1 MRATTMPDRK
11 VMMAVKTSDSVDYW
25 PWPVWVKPLISGTR
39 NWRRWIGPY
48 ADTVP
53 EAWEAA
59 AHKILATADIAKF
72 RDLLVEQEADA
83 TAPAPP
89 EDGPTE
95 AEELASVGAHIRG
108 LTPGRYL
115 LTVGE
120 EEGAFGI
127 RDFSVTGIDESID
140 VTRLSDLAA
149 LREENAKLQRALRI
163 GISEAREFAN
173 AERDNAP
180 GKAV

>member
-1 MRATTMPDRK
+1 MIKMETEVGERAAI
-11 VMMAVKTSDSVDYW
+11 AVSLLDADLAASRRLVSD
-25 PWPVWVKPLISGTR
+25 L
-39 NWRRWIGPY
+39 RR
-48 ADTVP
+48 A
-53 EAWEAA
+53 
-59 AHKILATADIAKF
+59 
-72 RDLLVEQEADA
+72 VECWQTKADA
-83 TAPAPP
+83 ALARAEKAEAEVERLRAARPDKPQELS
-89 EDGPTE
+89 EDGTTE
-95 AEELASVGAHIRG
+95 AEELAFIGEEIRS
-108 LTPGRYL
+108 LPPGRYL

-173 AERDNAP
+173 ADEVEFYAQGALCKAERDNAP